1 MLRRRAN
8 LAAVLS
14 LALCVGTAALWIRSY
29 WYEDQLKHAGA
40 DGVVDWLILS
50 DHGVLLFDRFDSP
63 VDYQDG
69 YLEREAT
76 RFDEP
81 VKFALRWGTG
91 GFGDPWPQPDRGFK
105 WMGFVYAP
113 TYKVVAAP
121 HWFVAAATSLL
132 PVICATTM
140 RRARRRA
147 AAGLCPSCGYDV
159 RATPERCPE
168 CGATQAPRSLK

>member
-81 VKFALRWGTG
+81 VKFAFDGARADSVTLGRSRIEGSSGWVSSTHRPTKWSQRHIGLSRR
-91 GFGDPWPQPDRGFK
+91 QPAS
-105 WMGFVYAP
+105 YP
-113 TYKVVAAP
+113 
-121 HWFVAAATSLL
+121 
-132 PVICATTM
+132 
-140 RRARRRA
+140 
-147 AAGLCPSCGYDV
+147 
-159 RATPERCPE
+159 
-168 CGATQAPRSLK
+168 